1 MLLGL
6 SSLDIFCLM
15 VLGTSEKK
23 GGGGKKGGTDDLKK
37 KGGRHKRGG
46 AKRGVRTLI
55 ETMAINQHQ

>member
-23 GGGGKKGGTDDLKK
+23 GGGKKGGTDDLKK

-46 AKRGVRTLI
+46 VQKGGVRTLI

>member
-23 GGGGKKGGTDDLKK
+23 GGGKKGGTDDLKK
-37 KGGRHKRGG
+37 KGGRHKRGGG

>member
-15 VLGTSEKK
+15 VLGTTEKK
-23 GGGGKKGGTDDLKK
+23 GGAKRGTDDLKK

-46 AKRGVRTLI
+46 GAKRGGQDPDR
-55 ETMAINQHQ
+55 NYGY